1 MMTGEKLRLLFKP
14 VICINSDRKMA
25 SSWLIKMLLNK
36 YFNIVFISFFRIRS
50 ESEI

>member
-14 VICINSDRKMA
+14 VIINSDRKMA